1 MTERSSVNQLA
12 LGALLAVAAG
22 TTGCASRANAGAVV
36 SKPVVAIAVE
46 PARSPAD
53 AAAFRGPGTAV
64 AAHTY
69 RLGFEITGRVTA
81 VNADVGD
88 RVSAGE
94 VLAAIDDSDY
104 REQLGAATA
113 RAGEAAAQAERA
125 DNGARPQ
132 ERGQADESVAAAR
145 AQLARAQAAE
155 DLARSNDAR
164 VRQLY
169 ASGDVAAQQADATRT
184 ALVDAESQTTA
195 ARAQLAAAEQSAAL
209 VHLGPRDED
218 RSAARAEAAAAR
230 ASAELAAT
238 TLAKTVLRA
247 PADAFVESRDVE
259 PGTLAAPGA
268 VAFVLTDAAPPDVIV
283 NVPEARLEGIAAGTA
298 AVVAFDGR
306 RVAGRVSRVEPSAD
320 PATRTAA
327 VRIRMDDRHL
337 RPGAVVDVTLA
348 PHRTTGADVP
358 AAAVLSRD
366 GRDAIFVYDAAH
378 KTVRLRAVR
387 VADAAGE
394 SVRLADVAPGT
405 PVVVLGQHAVTP
417 GDPVA
422 VVEK

>member
-218 RSAARAEAAAAR
+218 RSARAAER

-259 PGTLAAPGA
+259 PGTLSAPGA